1 MKSLPLL
8 LLLGACASKPSP
20 EWIDL
25 KAEIRERYPGVS
37 QVSTTELRD
46 WMQRKQDTLL
56 LDARAD
62 EEFAVSH
69 LAGARPAPNEGEALR
84 VLDGSAKDRRI
95 VVYCSVGYRSS
106 DLAQKL
112 SARGYTNVHNLEGSI
127 FEWANAGYPLYRGEQ
142 RVREVH
148 PFDAHWGRLLE
159 RDLWSPPAKAGP
171 GRVKGE

>member
-1 MKSLPLL
+1 L

-25 KAEIRERYPGVS
+25 KAEIRERFPGVS

-46 WMQRKQDTLL
+46 RMQREQDVLL
-56 LDARAD
+56 LDARAG
-62 EEFAVSH
+62 EEYAVSH
-69 LAGARPAPNEGEALR
+69 LAGARPAPTESEALR
-84 VLDGSAKDRRI
+84 VLDGVAKDRRI
-95 VVYCSVGYRSS
+95 VAYCSVGYRSS

-112 SARGYTNVHNLEGSI
+112 GARGFTNVHNLEGSI
-127 FEWANAGYPLYRGEQ
+127 FEWANAGYPLYRGDE

-159 RDLWSPPAKAGP
+159 RDLWSPPAKAEP
-171 GRVKGE
+171 DQTQGE